1 MRFVFISR
9 VMATTA
15 FLITSAVKAST
26 AVAVCAALMALLI
39 SPCAPGKRE
48 RRFPMGAN
56 LCFAGSARRPLL
68 PSAHWGC
75 HLQGAAGAPQSPPL
89 CQESRLLTDQDARP
103 PGCAQRLL
111 GHAFL
116 QPAKRQHC
124 DLRSLWRRLRRPTRA
139 PN

>member
-15 FLITSAVKAST
+15 FLITSAVNAST
-26 AVAVCAALMALLI
+26 AVAVCTALIALLI

-56 LCFAGSARRPLL
+56 LCFAGSARRHLL
-68 PSAHWGC
+68 PPAHWGC
-75 HLQGAAGAPQSPPL
+75 HLQEAAGAPQSPPL
-89 CQESRLLTDQDARP
+89 CQERRPLTDQDARP

-111 GHAFL
+111 GHSSP
-116 QPAKRQHC
+116 QQAKRQHC
-124 DLRSLWRRLRRPTRA
+124 DLQSLWQRLRRPTHA